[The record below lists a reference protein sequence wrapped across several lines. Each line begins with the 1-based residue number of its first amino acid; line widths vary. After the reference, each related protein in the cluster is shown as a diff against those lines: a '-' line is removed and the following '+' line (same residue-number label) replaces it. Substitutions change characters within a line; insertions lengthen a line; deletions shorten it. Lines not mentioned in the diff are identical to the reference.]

1 MMYYRFFS
9 FYEAKSFIDNV
20 GGKLVRWACTQ
31 TKSSSTEYTVLY
43 LNFK

>member
-1 MMYYRFFS
+1 MYYRFFS

-31 TKSSSTEYTVLY
+31 TKSSSTEYTV
-43 LNFK
+43 FVPKF